1 VLRKLAASITIS
13 LLSAALTITP
23 AFAHG
28 TLVSITPAQDSI
40 QTVPPTKVVLT
51 FDEKITQNGNGLT
64 VTAPDGARVDIGKA
78 KAADTR
84 ISVSLGPIKLNGHY
98 VINYRIV
105 STDGHPVEASAGFE
119 VLISALVSTVKP
131 LVDATAETETRIDKR
146 EGLPSRDGEPE
157 ILVYVSVGIVT
168 AGLAIYWLRRR
179 RRTNPTTLPMR

>member
-1 VLRKLAASITIS
+1 LRKLVASLTIS

-28 TLVSITPAQDSI
+28 TLVSMTPAQGSI
-40 QTVPPTKVVLT
+40 QTVPPTQVVLT
-51 FDEKITQNGNGLT
+51 FDEKITQNGDGLT

-84 ISVSLGPIKLNGHY
+84 LSVSLGPIKLNGHY

-105 STDGHPVEASAGFE
+105 SGDGHPVEASAGFE
-119 VLISALVSTVKP
+119 VLISSLVSTVKP
-131 LVDATAETETRIDKR
+131 LVDATETETGIDKR
-146 EGLPSRDGEPE
+146 EGLPASDSEPE

-168 AGLAIYWLRRR
+168 AGLFIYWLKRRS
-179 RRTNPTTLPMR
+179 RTNKTTLPTR